1 MAIEA
6 CARGAWLLD
15 ELNELIRARPSNS
28 ECAERAVQGYDTKG
42 TETLT
47 STKVAVLHGM
57 REAMKRAGAVA
68 KASPAPAAAATAA
81 AAAAAAASAK
91 SGGGGHGAAATG
103 AAAPATSAA
112 AAAAM
117 SDGDGMADAE
127 EELSAIVAPAE
138 EDKRSDAETP
148 GAWIGTGFRHK
159 GEPRRRGA
167 GDARAGES
175 RHHSGSPRPRRPGCA
190 LA

>member
-1 MAIEA
+1 
-6 CARGAWLLD
+6 
-15 ELNELIRARPSNS
+15 
-28 ECAERAVQGYDTKG
+28 VQLAHQSAGKGYDTKG

-57 REAMKRAGAVA
+57 REAMKRAGAVV
-68 KASPAPAAAATAA
+68 KASPAPAAAAPAPRAPAA
-81 AAAAAAASAK
+81 AAER
-91 SGGGGHGAAATG
+91 GGGGGGPGAAATG

-112 AAAAM
+112 TAAAM

-159 GEPRRRGA
+159 GGPRRR
-167 GDARAGES
+167 ARG
-175 RHHSGSPRPRRPGCA
+175 
-190 LA
+190 